1 MNLLRYFQFNAEN
14 AELKT
19 GGFMRK
25 TKIVCTIGPASER
38 EEVFSEL
45 VKSGLNVARLNFS
58 HGNHEEHKRRI
69 DIIKKV
75 REELNLPIS
84 IMLDTKGPEIRIRDF
99 ENGAAELTKGQ
110 EFILTT
116 RDILGNEKIV
126 SLTYEN
132 FTRDVKP
139 GDIVLIDDGL
149 ISMEIVEAINDTD
162 LKCIIKNNGTL
173 KNKKG
178 LNVPNVRINLP
189 ALTEKDM
196 NDLMFG
202 IEQDVDFIAASFI
215 RKADDVIAIRRV
227 LEENDAENIKII
239 SKIENREGVENI
251 DEIIEETD
259 GIMVARG
266 DLGVEIPAEEVPL
279 VQKMLIKKSND
290 AGKPVI
296 TATQMLDSMIRNPR
310 PTRAEVSDVATAIF
324 DGSDAI
330 MLSGETASGSYPVES
345 VNTMSKIAIMIENS
359 LDYEEI
365 IKSKYTGNNK
375 NITNSISFAT
385 CKTCLDL
392 KASAIITATSSGF
405 TAESVSKFRPIAP
418 IIAAT
423 ERDHVMRLLSL
434 YWGVYPMKIGRMNST
449 DEIIEASV
457 SEALKNGY
465 IENGDLV
472 IVTAGVPVGISGGTN
487 LLKVHVVSELLY
499 RKVGVGK
506 DTVIARAAVAHS
518 AEELRMKF
526 DDGDIIVMP
535 STDVDV
541 IEFMERACAIIVEE
555 GGLTSHAMIAGMNMG
570 IEVIVGA
577 ENCTREII
585 DGEILTVNGKLGVVY
600 RGEAK
605 IL

>member
-1 MNLLRYFQFNAEN
+1 MC
-14 AELKT
+14 
-19 GGFMRK
+19 MRK
-25 TKIVCTIGPASER
+25 TKIVCTIGPSSEG
-38 EEVFSEL
+38 EEIFKEL
-45 VKSGLNVARLNFS
+45 VKNGLNVARLNFS
-58 HGNHEEHKRRI
+58 HGTHEEHKKRI
-69 DIIKKV
+69 DMIKKV

-84 IMLDTKGPEIRIRDF
+84 IMLDTKGPEIRTRDF
-99 ENGAAELTKGQ
+99 VNGSVELTKGQ

-116 RDILGNEKIV
+116 RGILGNEKIA

-132 FTRDVKP
+132 FAKDVKG

-149 ISMEIVEAINDTD
+149 LSMEVIEIINDTD
-162 LKCIIKNNGTL
+162 LKCIVKNNGIL

-178 LNVPNVRINLP
+178 VNVPNVKINLP
-189 ALTEKDM
+189 ALTEKDLS
-196 NDLMFG
+196 DLKFG
-202 IEQDVDFIAASFI
+202 IEQEVDFIAASFI

-227 LEENDAENIKII
+227 LEEHDAEYIKII
-239 SKIENREGVENI
+239 SKIENREGVDNI
-251 DEIIEETD
+251 DEIIEVTD

-330 MLSGETASGSYPVES
+330 MLSGETASGSYPSES
-345 VNTMSKIAIMIENS
+345 VNTMCKIAIMIENS

-365 IKSKYTGNNK
+365 IKSKYTSNNK

-392 KASAIITATSSGF
+392 KASAIVTATSSGF
-405 TAESVSKFRPIAP
+405 TAESVSRFRPKAP

-423 ERDHVMRLLSL
+423 EYDHVMRLLSL
-434 YWGVYPMKIGRMNST
+434 YWGVYPMKIDRMNST
-449 DEIIEASV
+449 DEVIEESV
-457 SEALKNGY
+457 AKALENGY

-472 IVTAGVPVGISGGTN
+472 IVTAGVPVGVSGATN

-499 RKVGVGK
+499 RKIGVGK
-506 DTVIARAAVAHS
+506 DTVIARAAVAKNVD
-518 AEELRMKF
+518 ELRVKF

-535 STDVDV
+535 STDSDV
-541 IEFMERACAIIVEE
+541 IEFMERASALIVEE

-577 ENCTREII
+577 ENCTKEII

>member
-1 MNLLRYFQFNAEN
+1 MCL
-14 AELKT
+14 
-19 GGFMRK
+19 RK
-25 TKIVCTIGPASER
+25 TKIVCTIGPSSED
-38 EEVFSEL
+38 EEIFREL

-58 HGNHEEHKRRI
+58 HGTHEEHKKRM
-69 DIIKKV
+69 DMIKKV
-75 REELNLPIS
+75 REELNLPIA
-84 IMLDTKGPEIRIRDF
+84 IMLDNKGPEIRTRDF
-99 ENGAAELTKGQ
+99 VNGAVNLTKGQ
-110 EFILTT
+110 EFILTS
-116 RDILGNEKIV
+116 RDILGNEKIA

-132 FTRDVKP
+132 FALDVKV

-149 ISMEIVEAINDTD
+149 ISLEVVEVLSDTD
-162 LKCIIKNNGTL
+162 LKCIVHNNGIL

-178 LNVPNVRINLP
+178 VNVPNVKINLP
-189 ALTEKDM
+189 ALTDKDIA
-196 NDLMFG
+196 DLKFG
-202 IEQDVDFIAASFI
+202 IKEEIDFIAASFI
-215 RKADDVIAIRRV
+215 RKAEDVIAIRRV
-227 LEENDAENIKII
+227 LEENDAEHIQII
-239 SKIENREGVENI
+239 AKIENREGVENI
-251 DEIIEETD
+251 DEIIEVSD

-279 VQKMLIKKSND
+279 VQKMLIKKCND

-310 PTRAEVSDVATAIF
+310 PTRAEVTDVATAIF

-330 MLSGETASGSYPVES
+330 MLSGETASGSYPVEA
-345 VNTMSKIAIMIENS
+345 VTAMSRIAIMIENS

-365 IKSKYTGNNK
+365 IKSKYTGNIM

-405 TAESVSKFRPIAP
+405 TAESVSKFRPKAP

-423 ERDHVMRLLSL
+423 EYEHVMRLLSL

-449 DEIIEASV
+449 DEIIEGSV
-457 SEALKNGY
+457 AEALKQGY
-465 IENGDLV
+465 IEHGDLV
-472 IVTAGVPVGISGGTN
+472 VVTAGVPVGVSGGTN

-506 DTVIARAAVAHS
+506 GTVIARAAVANN
-518 AEELRMKF
+518 ADELRLKF

-535 STDVDV
+535 STDYDV
-541 IEFMERACAIIVEE
+541 VEFMERASAIIVEE
-555 GGLTSHAMIAGMNMG
+555 GGLTSHAMIAGMNLG

-577 ENCTREII
+577 ENCTKEII
-585 DGEILTVNGKLGVVY
+585 DGEILTVNGQLGVVY

-605 IL
+605 I

>member
-1 MNLLRYFQFNAEN
+1 
-14 AELKT
+14 
-19 GGFMRK
+19 MRK
-25 TKIVCTIGPASER
+25 TKIVCTIGPSSEG
-38 EEVFSEL
+38 EEILKKL
-45 VKSGLNVARLNFS
+45 VINGLNVARLNFS

-84 IMLDTKGPEIRIRDF
+84 IMLDTKGPEIRTRDF
-99 ENGAAELTKGQ
+99 ENGAVELTKGQ

-116 RDILGNEKIV
+116 RDILGNGKIA

-132 FTRDVKP
+132 FSHDVKP

-149 ISMEIVEAINDTD
+149 ISMEVVETINDTD
-162 LKCIIKNNGTL
+162 LKCIVRNNGTL

-178 LNVPNVRINLP
+178 VNVPNVRINLP

-251 DEIIEETD
+251 DEIIEVTD

-330 MLSGETASGSYPVES
+330 MLSGETASGSYPEES

-423 ERDHVMRLLSL
+423 EYDHVMRLLSL

-449 DEIIEASV
+449 DEIIENSV
-457 SEALKNGY
+457 AQALENGY

-506 DTVIARAAVAHS
+506 DTVIARAAVANS

-541 IEFMERACAIIVEE
+541 VEFMERASAIIVEE

-577 ENCTREII
+577 ENCTQEII